1 MTDSYGVATT
11 MPNKEPTYLEL
22 IGLGPEDLA
31 RYSKQENYEQQF
43 NRELA
48 RSLEV
53 EKQLIAQG
61 RQKRSPSNSAD
72 TSSIYPNLC

>member
-1 MTDSYGVATT
+1 

-61 RQKRSPSNSAD
+61 RQNVAPPIQQTPVRFIRIAAD
-72 TSSIYPNLC
+72 TPWWQG